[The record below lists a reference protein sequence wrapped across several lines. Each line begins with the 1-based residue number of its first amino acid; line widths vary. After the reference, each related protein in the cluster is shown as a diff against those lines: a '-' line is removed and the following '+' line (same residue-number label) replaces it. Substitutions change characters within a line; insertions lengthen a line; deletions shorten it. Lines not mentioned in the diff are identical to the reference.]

1 MIEERFHRHLA
12 TTAID
17 YAIEELE
24 AARNNLAS
32 YEDKPGRGGLA
43 LTQLRRA
50 RGFIHSGIEV
60 LERKRLGPSLAEDVI
75 MSGGVPK
82 LEVTAE
88 TMAEFNRLVK
98 SGGNDGHQEDR

>member
-24 AARNNLAS
+24 AARNNLAG

-43 LTQLRRA
+43 LTQILRA
-50 RGFIHSGIEV
+50 RGFIHSGVEV

-75 MSGGVPK
+75 MTGGVPK

-88 TMAEFNRLVK
+88 SMAEFNRLVK
-98 SGGNDGHQEDR
+98 REGSSGPDPD